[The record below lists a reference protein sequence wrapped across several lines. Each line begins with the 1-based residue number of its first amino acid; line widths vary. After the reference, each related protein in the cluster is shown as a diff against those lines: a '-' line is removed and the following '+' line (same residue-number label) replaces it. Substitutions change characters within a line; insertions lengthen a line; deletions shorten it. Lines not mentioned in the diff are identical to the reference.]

1 MSQKASDSTI
11 GTSVLGRYRVVRK
24 LARGG
29 MGAVYLARTEGA
41 QGFARPVVIKR
52 VLAAL
57 MDDDEIAQMF
67 IREARIL
74 SNLQH
79 PNIVQV
85 LDFGQ
90 ESDGAYVMVLDYVH
104 GYHLGQW
111 ERFVQQGRGEVPLH
125 FALHIV
131 LRVLDALHYAHTLKR
146 PDGKDLQVIH
156 RDVTPSNVLL
166 DLQGTVKLLDFG
178 IARVSGDE
186 SEFLTERPKLKGKF
200 PYLAPEIFKGQE
212 PTVQSD
218 VYSTAVV
225 LFELL
230 TGTNPFSGRET
241 ADIYHKVL
249 TATVPSVHAL
259 RDEAPE
265 PIDEVL
271 QKALNKE
278 PAERYQ
284 SAAEFA
290 DALNK
295 LCERSDA
302 VVVDELR
309 EQLRADFLGELPAKL
324 RIEPLSV
331 RDAAWR
337 NPDSMPVK
345 PVKGGPPL
353 PPLPAGK
360 AAPPPSPSLFDDDD
374 EDEDGQ
380 SGDTADLTLGG
391 AEGVTRTAD
400 VPVDLLDAS
409 RALRAGEPLDRPT
422 FRPAGLKRVTR
433 PEPIVEFHGLLD
445 PVAPQ
450 TAATTSATAARSRRS
465 LVGPLIAVALLLS
478 AVSLGLTVLGRRND
492 AARREVVVIERQV
505 DPAPAAAAALEPAAP
520 APSEPSAPPE
530 QAGTPEPEAAEP
542 PPRVA
547 GTDKPGEARPAAP
560 PDPRVLTRRFGRKQA
575 RVEACFQQHGK
586 SLGNAPQLSIY
597 FKVDVEGRV
606 QQAGLQPENVAGTP
620 LGACLL
626 EIARG
631 TQFGPQQREVS
642 FRIPISAQL
651 LGDEAG

>member
-1 MSQKASDSTI
+1 MSQKATDSTI

-104 GYHLGQW
+104 GFHVGQW
-111 ERFVQQGRGEVPLH
+111 QRFVQLKRTEMPTH

-212 PTVQSD
+212 PTVESD

-230 TGTNPFSGRET
+230 TGTNPFAGRET

-249 TATVPSVHAL
+249 TANVPSVYAL
-259 RDEAPE
+259 REEAPE
-265 PIDEVL
+265 GIDEVL

-278 PAERYQ
+278 PSQRYR

-290 DALNK
+290 EALSK
-295 LCERSDA
+295 LADRADA
-302 VVVDELR
+302 VVMDELR
-309 EQLRADFLGELPAKL
+309 EQLRADFLGELPATL
-324 RIEPLSV
+324 RIEPLSI

-337 NPDSMPVK
+337 NPDAVPALPSKV
-345 PVKGGPPL
+345 VGPAVPR
-353 PPLPAGK
+353 PAGAP
-360 AAPPPSPSLFDDDD
+360 AAPVSLFDDDD
-374 EDEDGQ
+374 DDETQLHVAD
-380 SGDTADLTLGG
+380 DTQDRPLRDT
-391 AEGVTRTAD
+391 EGVTRTAD

-409 RALRAGEPLDRPT
+409 RTASRGLPAPLSGPPT
-422 FRPAGLKRVTR
+422 FRPPSMKRMTR
-433 PEPIVEFHGLLD
+433 PEPLPVVEFHGVSE
-445 PVAPQ
+445 PPPS
-450 TAATTSATAARSRRS
+450 TESAATSQAPAARSRRS
-465 LVGPLIAVALLLS
+465 LVGPLIAVALVLS
-478 AVSLGLTVLGRRND
+478 AVSLWLTLVGRRTE
-492 AARREVVVIERQV
+492 ARPEREVVVIERQF
-505 DPAPAAAAALEPAAP
+505 DPAPAPAPDPQPPQAAP
-520 APSEPSAPPE
+520 VAPGEAPTAATPTPE
-530 QAGTPEPEAAEP
+530 QADPQQA
-542 PPRVA
+542 
-547 GTDKPGEARPAAP
+547 TDKSTRPAAAAP

-575 RVEACFQQHGK
+575 RVETCFQTHGK
-586 SLGNAPQLSIY
+586 AAGAVPQLAIL
-597 FKVDVEGRV
+597 FKVDTQGRV
-606 QQAGLQPENVAGTP
+606 QQAGLLPENVAGTA
-620 LGACLL
+620 LGKCLL
-626 EIARG
+626 DVARS

-651 LGDEAG
+651 LGE